1 MQFLRMWKFLVV
13 VLVSVFGYGIFMTA
27 MLFPEAKFN
36 GEVLFHIFFRPYLI
50 LFGEPGIE
58 SFEREIMLVFSYGF
72 LAFAAFFVCGKTN
85 VYSN

>member
-27 MLFPEAKFN
+27 MLYPDANFN
-36 GEVLFHIFFRPYLI
+36 GKVLFHIFFRPYLI

-58 SFEREIMLVFSYGF
+58 SFESEMTLIFSF
-72 LAFAAFFVCGKTN
+72 
-85 VYSN
+85 